1 MWITATYI
9 WTFFARK
16 QSEKGSAC
24 YRFQLTMK
32 RAGFVVLWFC
42 SLVVLGTLGL
52 HGARP
57 NIILILTDDQDKES
71 IGAYGADVWTPNLDK
86 FAEEGML
93 FHNAFVSST
102 VCTPS
107 RYAFLTGRYASRST
121 SGIYMEECP
130 EGMQAFPAFNMG
142 LEEDNLNVGAVLSK
156 AGYRT
161 GYVGKFHVSGIE
173 TLRRPEEF
181 KQFGLK
187 YLARDA
193 KDTPETTEVFRHN
206 ELKFRKMLTDR
217 GFDWAKNIYMGNMDK
232 PYSEHNLEWTIDAAL
247 EFIEDSAKGEKPFY
261 LHFCTTLVHGPDGSW
276 SRSMNFPLVSGEG
289 KMNKPVQPEGMLS
302 RDAIL
307 KELEKRGLD
316 KDKGHAG
323 YSWVDA
329 GVGAI
334 MTKLKKLGIDKDTLV
349 IFTADH
355 GSNQKGSLYDIDG
368 TCVPFMARWPGGMKG
383 GKENTDLVQSIDIAA
398 TAYELANVN
407 LPDDYTL
414 DGKSLVPVLKGKTP
428 ADWRDHLYVELGFG
442 RAIRTKDFK
451 YIAVR
456 YPGEQVEAIRSARLE
471 NLPKLLAPLNRSG
484 IGVRGAANPNFY
496 YDDALFQVSKDKLE
510 RKNLVSKPE
519 FSGKLREMRQL
530 LTNVIL
536 TTERPYGELVP
547 GGNAMGPGLVEEQ
560 QNLARQMEIRGKEV
574 ILPKSFKKQK

>member
-1 MWITATYI
+1 
-9 WTFFARK
+9 
-16 QSEKGSAC
+16 
-24 YRFQLTMK
+24 MK
-32 RAGFVVLWFC
+32 RIGLVVWWFIG
-42 SLVVLGTLGL
+42 LVVLGLGSL
-52 HGARP
+52 HAGRP
-57 NIILILTDDQDKES
+57 NIIVILTDDQDKES
-71 IGAYGADVWTPNLDK
+71 IGAYGADVWTPNLDR
-86 FAEEGML
+86 FAAEGML

-121 SGIYMEECP
+121 SDIYMEECP
-130 EGMQAFPAFNMG
+130 EGKQAFPAFNMG
-142 LEEDNLNVGAVLSK
+142 LEEDNLNVGAVLSQ

-173 TLRRPEEF
+173 SLRRPEDFE
-181 KQFGLK
+181 KFGLK
-187 YLARDA
+187 YLAREAVDSA
-193 KDTPETTEVFRHN
+193 ETAAVFRHN
-206 ELKFRKMLTDR
+206 ELQFRKMLTER

-247 EFIEDSAKGEKPFY
+247 EFIEDSAKGDKPFY

-276 SRSMNFPLVSGEG
+276 SRSMNYPLISGEG
-289 KMNKPVQPEGMLS
+289 RMKKPVQPEGMLS
-302 RDAIL
+302 REAIL

-334 MTKLKKLGIDKDTLV
+334 MTKLKKLGIDENTLV

-355 GSNQKGSLYDIDG
+355 GSNQKGSLYDVDG
-368 TCVPFMARWPGGMKG
+368 TCVPFLARWPGNMKAG
-383 GKENTDLVQSIDIAA
+383 GENSDLVQSIDIAA
-398 TAYELANVN
+398 TAFDLAKAEM
-407 LPDDYTL
+407 PDEYVL
-414 DGKSLVPVLKGKTP
+414 DGNSLVPVLKGQTP
-428 ADWRDHLYVELGFG
+428 DDWRDHVYVELGFG

-456 YPGEQVEAIRSARLE
+456 YPEEHVKAIKSAQLKK
-471 NLPKLLAPLNRSG
+471 LPQMLAPLNRSG

-496 YDDALFQVSKDKLE
+496 YDDALFQVSRDKLE
-510 RKNLVSKPE
+510 RNNLVSKPE
-519 FSGKLREMRQL
+519 FSAKLREMRQL
-530 LTNVIL
+530 LTEVIQ

-547 GGNAMGPGLVEEQ
+547 GGDALGPGQVEEQ
-560 QNLARQMEIRGKEV
+560 QVLARQMIIRGKEV
-574 ILPKSFKKQK
+574 ILPDSMKTVD

>member
-1 MWITATYI
+1 MI
-9 WTFFARK
+9 K
-16 QSEKGSAC
+16 QVALLILWFC
-24 YRFQLTMK
+24 
-32 RAGFVVLWFC
+32 GFVVP
-42 SLVVLGTLGL
+42 GTIGL
-52 HGARP
+52 YGNRP

-71 IGAYGADVWTPNLDK
+71 IGAYGAEVWTPNLDR

-121 SGIYMEECP
+121 SHIYMEECP

-142 LEEDNLNVGAVLSK
+142 LEEDNLNVGAILSK

-161 GYVGKFHVSGIE
+161 GYVGKYHVSGIE
-173 TLRRPEEF
+173 TLRSPKDFEE
-181 KQFGLK
+181 FGLK

-193 KDTPETTEVFRHN
+193 KDSEETTEIFRHN
-206 ELKFRKMLTDR
+206 ELQFRKMLTDR

-247 EFIEDSAKGEKPFY
+247 EFIEDSSKGDKPFY
-261 LHFCTTLVHGPDGSW
+261 LHFCTTLVHGPDASW
-276 SRSMNFPLVSGEG
+276 SRSMEHPLISGEG
-289 KMNKPVQPEGMLS
+289 KMKKPIQPEGMLS
-302 RDAIL
+302 REAIL

-355 GSNQKGSLYDIDG
+355 GSNQKGSLYDVDG
-368 TCVPFMARWPGGMKG
+368 TCVPFLARWPGGMKG
-383 GKENTDLVQSIDIAA
+383 GKKNSDLVQSIDIAA
-398 TAYELANVN
+398 TAFDLAKVK
-407 LPDDYTL
+407 LPDDYIL
-414 DGKSLVPVLKGKTP
+414 DGESLVPVLNGKTP
-428 ADWRDHLYVELGFG
+428 TDWRDHLYVELGFG

-456 YPGEQVEAIRSARLE
+456 YPEEHVQAIKSAQLVK
-471 NLPKLLAPLNRSG
+471 LPQMLAPLNRSG

-510 RKNLVSKPE
+510 RENLVTQPE
-519 FSGKLREMRQL
+519 FSGKLREMRQM

-536 TTERPYGELVP
+536 SSERPYGELVP
-547 GGNAMGPGLVEEQ
+547 GGNALGPGQVEEQ
-560 QNLARQMEIRGKEV
+560 QKLARQMKIQGKNV
-574 ILPKSFKKQK
+574 TLPDSMKNRK